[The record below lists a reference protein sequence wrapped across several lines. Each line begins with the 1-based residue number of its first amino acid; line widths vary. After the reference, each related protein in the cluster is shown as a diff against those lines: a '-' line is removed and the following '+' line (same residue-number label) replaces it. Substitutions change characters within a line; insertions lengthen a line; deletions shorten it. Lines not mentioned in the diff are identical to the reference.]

1 MRRAALYTNSSEKT
15 KIIFK
20 WKKGRRNRKIE
31 SGDDIKLFFPMKP
44 LRSSVEAAHRIL
56 NSRHLKY
63 FRGSLH
69 QENGNFRLFMKIKM

>member
-1 MRRAALYTNSSEKT
+1 MRRAALYTKCSEKEYY
-15 KIIFK
+15 FK
-20 WKKGRRNRKIE
+20 WEKADGTEKLNQ
-31 SGDDIKLFFPMKP
+31 GDDIKLFFPMKP

>member
-1 MRRAALYTNSSEKT
+1 MRRAALYTKCSEKEYY
-15 KIIFK
+15 FK
-20 WKKGRRNRKIE
+20 WKKGRRNRKVE
-31 SGDDIKLFFPMKP
+31 SGRRYKTVFPMKP